1 MSQRSVPRLLP
12 LPPSTVVGGL
22 AEAHD
27 VQRLFV
33 SDAASNTMCPPLP
46 QQCVPAAGAFTRAAC
61 PRIKTMQLFMLTIRF
76 TTETLN

>member
-12 LPPSTVVGGL
+12 LPPSAVVGGV

-46 QQCVPAAGAFTRAAC
+46 QQCSCSWGIHTRFL
-61 PRIKTMQLFMLTIRF
+61 PPH
-76 TTETLN
+76 